1 MAKKYQVIGSLTPET
16 TNANHVV
23 FDKDLITTTSIG
35 NVELINGQAAIPA
48 KGKTLLEVWES
59 IFVKE
64 LNPETVKPSILLDF
78 DQIKKCEV
86 GTTITPSYSA
96 SLKPGSYSFGPD
108 TGVEVSSW
116 EITDTAGNKS
126 VTDKGSFP
134 DVQITD
140 NVTYAITAKATYTD
154 GTVPSTNI
162 GNEYIDGQI
171 KAGSVSVTSE
181 SITGFRNSF
190 YGTVTS
196 KEEITS
202 DVIRSLSGK
211 SGKALTNGSSF
222 TVNIPIGA
230 KRVVIAYPA
239 TLRDLTSV
247 KDVNGLNA
255 EIAGSF
261 TSHLIDVEGADHYSA
276 ISYKVYVLEFA
287 SGNDTINKFTVQ
299 I

>member
-35 NVELINGQAAIPA
+35 NVELINGQATIPA

-86 GTTITPSYSA
+86 GTTITPSYRA

-230 KRVVIAYPA
+230 IRVVIAYPA

>member
-16 TNANHVV
+16 TNADHVV
-23 FDKDLITTTSIG
+23 FDKDLITTTAIG
-35 NVELINGQAAIPA
+35 NVELVNGQATIPA

-64 LNPETVKPSILLDF
+64 SNPETVKPSILLDF
-78 DQIKKCEV
+78 NQIKKCEV
-86 GTTITPSYSA
+86 GTTITPLYSA
-96 SLKPGSYSFGPD
+96 SINPGRYSFGPD
-108 TGVEVSSW
+108 TGVEVSTW

-126 VTDKGSFP
+126 ATANGNFP
-134 DVQITD
+134 DVQIAD
-140 NVTYAITAKATYTD
+140 DATYAITAKATYTD
-154 GTVPSTNI
+154 GAIPLTNI
-162 GNEYIDGQI
+162 GNEYADGQI
-171 KAGSVSVTSE
+171 KSGSVSVTSG

-196 KEEITS
+196 KDEITS

-211 SGKALTNGSSF
+211 SGKALTNGGSF

-230 KRVVIAYPA
+230 IRVIIAYPA

-255 EIAGSF
+255 EIVGSF
-261 TSHLIDVEGADHYSA
+261 SSQLIDVEGADHYSA
-276 ISYKVYVLEFA
+276 ISYKVYVLDFA
-287 SGNDTINKFTVQ
+287 SSNDTANKFTVQ

>member
-140 NVTYAITAKATYTD
+140 NVTYAITAKAAYTD

-202 DVIRSLSGK
+202 DTIRSLSGK

-230 KRVVIAYPA
+230 IRVVIAYPA

-287 SGNDTINKFTVQ
+287 SSNDTINKFTVQ

>member
-16 TNANHVV
+16 TNADHVV
-23 FDKDLITTTSIG
+23 FDKDLITTTAIG
-35 NVELINGQAAIPA
+35 NVELVNGQATIPA
-48 KGKTLLEVWES
+48 KGKTLSEVWES

-64 LNPETVKPSILLDF
+64 SDPETVKPGILLDF
-78 DQIKKCEV
+78 NQVKKCEV

-96 SLKPGSYSFGPD
+96 SINPGRYSFGPD
-108 TGVEVSSW
+108 TGVKVSAW

-126 VTDKGSFP
+126 ATANGNFP
-134 DVQITD
+134 DVQIAD
-140 NVTYAITAKATYTD
+140 DVAYAITAKATYTD
-154 GTVPSTNI
+154 GAIPLTNI
-162 GNEYIDGQI
+162 GNEYADGQI
-171 KAGSVSVTSE
+171 KAGSVSVTSG

-196 KEEITS
+196 KDEITS

-222 TVNIPIGA
+222 IVDIPIGA
-230 KRVVIAYPA
+230 IRVIIAYPA

-255 EIAGSF
+255 EIVGSF
-261 TSHLIDVEGADHYSA
+261 TSQLIDVEGADHYSA
-276 ISYKVYVLEFA
+276 ISYKVYVLDFA
-287 SGNDTINKFTVQ
+287 SSNDTANKFTVQ